1 MFLSFEIMLLPYV
14 SGVLAGAGDTRKK
27 CILRHLLHNA
37 NLAVDN
43 RVLQALCLGI
53 QKIVD
58 NKRSK

>member
-1 MFLSFEIMLLPYV
+1 MLLPYV
-14 SGVLAGAGDTRKK
+14 SGVLARAGDTRKK
-27 CILRHLLHNA
+27 CILRQFLHNA

-43 RVLQALCLGI
+43 WVLQALCLGI